1 VNSVTAVDEFEDRT
15 LIKLDWDAS
24 QDHLF
29 RCILEHDGQILSA
42 TGSPK
47 EWNFEIRFS
56 ERESLSQCQ
65 DCCADAHIT
74 LDLTR
79 IYNPVDPKVGPWY
92 GLSKPQR
99 EALTLAVRM
108 GYYDIPR
115 GCTTA
120 ELADELGISDQA
132 TTETASCHRCVHET
146 RASHSRPNGLTGS
159 IIHHGIRTGNWGTT
173 NVYMDE
179 NIEWARRDTSSIDE
193 ETDSSGREGSISPD
207 TILSAVANEHRRAI
221 STHWTARLRSDW
233 NTMRS

>member
-1 VNSVTAVDEFEDRT
+1 MSVITEVRISSDDFELGKILNLEGASAIELETLVPSGNATVPLFWVYEPIRDGFLDTVERYPTVNSVTAVDEFEDRT

-132 TTETASCHRCVHET
+132 TTER
-146 RASHSRPNGLTGS
+146 L
-159 IIHHGIRTGNWGTT
+159 
-173 NVYMDE
+173 
-179 NIEWARRDTSSIDE
+179 
-193 ETDSSGREGSISPD
+193 
-207 TILSAVANEHRRAI
+207 RRAI
-221 STHWTARLRSDW
+221 GAFTRHALLTPDQMA
-233 NTMRS
+233 

>member
-1 VNSVTAVDEFEDRT
+1 MSVITEVRISSDDFELGKILNLEGRRPSNSKRSSRVENATVPLFWVYEPIRDGFLDTVERYPTVNSVTAVDEFEDRT

-92 GLSKPQR
+92 GLS
-99 EALTLAVRM
+99 
-108 GYYDIPR
+108 
-115 GCTTA
+115 
-120 ELADELGISDQA
+120 
-132 TTETASCHRCVHET
+132 
-146 RASHSRPNGLTGS
+146 N
-159 IIHHGIRTGNWGTT
+159 
-173 NVYMDE
+173 
-179 NIEWARRDTSSIDE
+179 
-193 ETDSSGREGSISPD
+193 
-207 TILSAVANEHRRAI
+207 
-221 STHWTARLRSDW
+221 TARSPYACRSDGILRHSTW
-233 NTMRS
+233 LYDRRFR